1 MKLDTFDLIQAT
13 KRLPVDFL
21 EIVKSPEWQGKIFI
35 GGGYLRAI
43 VAREPIN
50 DIDVFVRSKSDAELL
65 ALKLAPKKDIVT
77 TENAFTIKRKTPIQF
92 IHRWIFDKPED
103 VAKSFDF
110 TVCCAVI
117 SFKDDKW
124 ESYCDDRFYV
134 DIASKRL
141 VYRRPVRNEDAGG
154 SMIRVLKYYEKGYR
168 IPLRYLGDVIA
179 RLIKGIDIE
188 RTRGLQYEEEVG
200 RIITGL
206 LVEVD
211 PNGIHPDDI

>member
-1 MKLDTFDLIQAT
+1 MKLDSFDLVQAT

-21 EIVKSPEWQGKIFI
+21 EIVKSKEWEGKIFI

-77 TENAFTIKRKTPIQF
+77 TDNAFTIKRKTPIQF

-179 RLIKGIDIE
+179 RLIKGIDID
-188 RTRGLQYEEEVG
+188 RTHRLQDEEVVG
-200 RIITGL
+200 RIITSL

>member
-1 MKLDTFDLIQAT
+1 MKLDSFDLVQAT

-21 EIVKSPEWQGKIFI
+21 EIVKSKEWEGKIFI

-92 IHRWIFDKPED
+92 IYRWIFDKPED

-110 TVCCAVI
+110 TICCAVI

-141 VYRRPVRNEDAGG
+141 VYRMPARNEDAGG

-179 RLIKGIDIE
+179 RLIKGIDVD
-188 RTRGLQYEEEVG
+188 RTHGLQDEERVG
-200 RIITGL
+200 QIITAL